1 MNPYFNEKLL
11 FFLIVT
17 SLCLGVSVFILC
29 AFHML
34 LICTNQT
41 TIEFFKNL
49 RSGPLMVENRVVP
62 RKSRFDF
69 WANPYNLGE
78 YRNICE
84 GLNVPKNGWIIL
96 SALPNVKR
104 PPTGNGCTFKHS
116 KRFQQINC
124 V

>member
-1 MNPYFNEKLL
+1 M
-11 FFLIVT
+11 FFLIVM
-17 SLCLGVSVFILC
+17 SFCLGLSVFFLC
-29 AFHML
+29 SFHLL

-49 RSGPLMVENRVVP
+49 RSGPLSVENRIVP

-69 WANPYNLGE
+69 TANPYHLGE

-84 GLNVPKNGWIIL
+84 ALNVPKNGWIIL
-96 SALPNVKR
+96 SLLPNVHR
-104 PPTGNGCTFKHS
+104 PPTGNGSTFKHS
-116 KRFQQINC
+116 KLFQQINC